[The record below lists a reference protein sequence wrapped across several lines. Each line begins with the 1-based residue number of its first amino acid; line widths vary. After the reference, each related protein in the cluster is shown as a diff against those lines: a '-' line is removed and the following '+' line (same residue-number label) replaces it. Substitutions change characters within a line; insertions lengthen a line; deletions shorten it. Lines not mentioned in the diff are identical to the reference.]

1 VKKGLKEAK
10 MLDLAE
16 LVDKSL
22 ARHGIEARFDPSR
35 VQWSGWLNAD
45 DRSALLQVPGK
56 AGLFALA
63 EELSPD
69 GVGGKRVLALFEIS
83 ETEDLGL
90 ALGRRFLTPG
100 PRLVGKKYFARYAV
114 IEDDHQRHMAYL
126 AFQRWA
132 AAHVQAGPGIAR
144 SGPGQF
150 TPEASPACGSSNKE
164 DQNGPPEAFLT
175 SS

>member
-1 VKKGLKEAK
+1 
-10 MLDLAE
+10 MLHLAE
-16 LVDKSL
+16 LVDRSF

-56 AGLFALA
+56 PGIFALA
-63 EELSPD
+63 EELPGD
-69 GVGGKRVLALFEIS
+69 GISIKRVLALFEVS

-90 ALGRRFLTPG
+90 TLGRRFLTPG

-114 IEDDHQRHMAYL
+114 IEDDRQRHLAYL

-132 AAHVQAGPGIAR
+132 ASHAQAGPGIAR

-150 TPEASPACGSSNKE
+150 IPDASPASGSANASSNKE
-164 DQNGPPEAFLT
+164 ARNGPPEAFLT
-175 SS
+175 GS